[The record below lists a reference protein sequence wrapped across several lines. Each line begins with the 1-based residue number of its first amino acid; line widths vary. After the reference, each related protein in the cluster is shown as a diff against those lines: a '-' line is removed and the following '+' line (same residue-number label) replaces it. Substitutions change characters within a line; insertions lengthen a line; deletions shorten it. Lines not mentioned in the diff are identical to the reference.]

1 MTEGIVQ
8 LPADSTGKKIRTRE
22 RTIGA
27 NTVQEEGVFIAAGE
41 SWVAYANAVAFAAN
55 KSHIAIFNAVG
66 SGKVI
71 KCKKLF
77 VINITAA
84 VTGIIVRFDI
94 NRATAASAGTT
105 ITPVSFDTINAAL
118 PAGITVRTGGTI
130 TDGSLLFPFMGLSEE
145 ETATQALTKA
155 SFHQFMNI
163 LMEGNE
169 IQELTLREGEGM
181 TVKQITSS
189 TVGSVGWILVFTV
202 E

>member
-1 MTEGIVQ
+1 MTEGIIQ

-41 SWVAYANAVAFAAN
+41 TWVAYANAVAFAAN
-55 KSHIAIFNAVG
+55 KSHIAIFNATG
-66 SGKVI
+66 SGKVV

-77 VINITAA
+77 VVNLTAA

-94 NRATAASAGTT
+94 NKASAASAGTT
-105 ITPVSFDTINAAL
+105 ITPVAFDTDNAAL
-118 PAGITVRTGGTI
+118 PAGITVRTDGTI
-130 TDGSLLFPFMGLSEE
+130 TDGSTFFPYMGLSEE
-145 ETATQALTKA
+145 ETAVQALSKA
-155 SFHQFMNI
+155 TFTQFNNI

-169 IQELTLREGEGM
+169 VQEITLRENQGL

>member
-84 VTGIIVRFDI
+84 VTGIVVRFDI

-145 ETATQALTKA
+145 ETAVQALSKA
-155 SFHQFMNI
+155 TFHQFMNI